1 MKKALLST
9 ISSDSHSWNLV
20 FMQYLLTEKG
30 YQVRNLGP
38 CTPASMVLEA
48 VASEHYDLIVVS
60 TVNGHGYLEAP
71 SLAQAI
77 RSTESYS
84 HKLIIGGKISTDNS
98 AKSVQ
103 MKTANLLF
111 SGFDAVFDDSDS
123 NIFDQFETFLLL
135 SCDYDLKN
143 VEDIHGRG
151 RTTINSQVKVANQNV
166 RF

>member
-1 MKKALLST
+1 
-9 ISSDSHSWNLV
+9 
-20 FMQYLLTEKG
+20 MQYLLTEKG
-30 YQVRNLGP
+30 YQVKNLGP
-38 CTPASMVLEA
+38 CTPAAMVLKA
-48 VASEHYDLIVVS
+48 IASEHYDLIVVS

-77 RSTESYS
+77 RSVESYS

-103 MKTANLLF
+103 IKTANLLF

-123 NIFDQFETFLLL
+123 DIFDQFEKFLLL
-135 SCDYDLKN
+135 SCNYDLKN
-143 VEDIHGRG
+143 IQCIHQCEQ
-151 RTTINSQVKVANQNV
+151 TTINSHIKAGHQNV